1 MSTVEAHLVLTRGL
15 RDILSSLITL
25 QALIE
30 SALSPWRGMSAELHV
45 GLPQTGNSTAL
56 PSL

>member
-15 RDILSSLITL
+15 RDILSSLIVL
-25 QALIE
+25 QALTE
-30 SALSPWRGMSAELHV
+30 SALSLGQGTSAELHV
-45 GLPQTGNSTAL
+45 GLPRTGNSTAL